1 MFFHMQQ
8 FTMPRIKAEEQQLIL
23 ILQINNN
30 YKLD

>member
-1 MFFHMQQ
+1 MQQ
-8 FTMPRIKAEEQQLIL
+8 FTMPHIKAEEQQLIL